1 MPAPV
6 LNLGA
11 TVLCSHG
18 GEATALSPDRRVLVT
33 GQPAVTIAS
42 RYVVAGCGLP
52 VEPCATGQWLTGAGR
67 VLAGGT
73 PVAVQSGASTC
84 MPSMAPMVAVAVQ
97 SRVTAG
103 G

>member
-11 TVLCSHG
+11 TVVCSHG
-18 GEATALSPDRRVLVT
+18 GQATPLSPHRRVLVT
-33 GQPAVTIAS
+33 GQPAATIAS
-42 RYVVAGCGLP
+42 RYVVVGCPLTP
-52 VEPCATGQWLTGAGR
+52 PCAVGQWLTGATR
-67 VLAGGT
+67 VLVGGS
-73 PVAVQSGASTC
+73 PLAVQSGASTC
-84 MPSMAPMVAVAVQ
+84 MPSGAPMLPVAVQ